1 VTAGIDIKGFSVI
14 RFAVAV
20 VGILQSGQLPKV
32 PPVPL
37 RGHTSFW
44 LGSALVSAVALLLGP
59 LAIASS
65 AATTPHATA
74 AVMGSYVPVTS
85 FRITDTRT
93 GSGEPNA
100 GQTLAAN
107 STLSV
112 PVTGVGTAPY
122 PSVAALNVT
131 AVDPRLGVASQGQ
144 HHSTE
149 THLNPGD
156 GGKSY
161 V

>member
-1 VTAGIDIKGFSVI
+1 MTSQWQLSGFC
-14 RFAVAV
+14 
-20 VGILQSGQLPKV
+20 QSGQLPKV

-122 PSVAALNVT
+122 PSVVALSVT
-131 AVDPRLGVASQGQ
+131 AVDPPLVVVGQGPRDSARQASR
-144 HHSTE
+144 
-149 THLNPGD
+149 NPGD

>member
-1 VTAGIDIKGFSVI
+1 
-14 RFAVAV
+14 V
-20 VGILQSGQLPKV
+20 V
-32 PPVPL
+32 
-37 RGHTSFW
+37 
-44 LGSALVSAVALLLGP
+44 
-59 LAIASS
+59 
-65 AATTPHATA
+65 
-74 AVMGSYVPVTS
+74 GSYVSLPAPT
-85 FRITDTRT
+85 RITDNPYRLRRA
-93 GSGEPNA
+93 NA

-131 AVDPRLGVASQGQ
+131 AVDPRLAVVGQGPRDSAKQASR
-144 HHSTE
+144 
-149 THLNPGD
+149 NPGD

>member
-1 VTAGIDIKGFSVI
+1 
-14 RFAVAV
+14 
-20 VGILQSGQLPKV
+20 V

-37 RGHTSFW
+37 RGRTSIW
-44 LGSALVSAVALLLGP
+44 LGSALIAAVALLLGP
-59 LAIASS
+59 LALASS
-65 AATTPHATA
+65 AAIRPHATA
-74 AVMGSYVPVTS
+74 AVMGSYVPVTP

-93 GSGEPNA
+93 GSGLPNA
-100 GQTLAAN
+100 GKTLAAN

-122 PSVAALNVT
+122 PSVAALSVT
-131 AVDPRLGVASQGQ
+131 AVDPRLVVVGQGPRDSAKQASR
-144 HHSTE
+144 
-149 THLNPGD
+149 NPGD